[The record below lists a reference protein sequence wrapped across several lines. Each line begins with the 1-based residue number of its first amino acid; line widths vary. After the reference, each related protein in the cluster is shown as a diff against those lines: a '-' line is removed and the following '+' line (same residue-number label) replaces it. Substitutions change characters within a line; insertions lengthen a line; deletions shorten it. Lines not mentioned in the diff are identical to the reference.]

1 MTFSEKAS
9 ERWGPCA
16 GRLLSQFQIVLGL
29 GLVRVQLV
37 LCIYI
42 YIDVR
47 DGFGGLDLFGGCIER
62 LSPCSQTHQLFLFGI
77 VFEMPNEALF

>member
-1 MTFSEKAS
+1 MGTLRRPFAQSVSDCFGAWTGEGAVS
-9 ERWGPCA
+9 T
-16 GRLLSQFQIVLGL
+16 VY
-29 GLVRVQLV
+29 
-37 LCIYI
+37 IYI